1 MISLIWAMDIDNCI
15 GKDNML
21 PWHYKEDLKY
31 FRSKIKG
38 KRVLLGMN
46 TYESILSY
54 RPTLFPDSTY
64 YLVTRRKIRIMGV
77 DIINDLDSF
86 IKRDHSDEDIFVIGG
101 ASIYEKML
109 PIADYLYVTIV
120 NKHHDG
126 DAFFPQ
132 IDYSKYELIES
143 FNGEN
148 PDLTFKVYKRCC

>member
-15 GKDNML
+15 GKNNML

-31 FRSKIKG
+31 FRSKIKN

-54 RPTLFPDSTY
+54 RTTLFPDSTY
-64 YLVTRRKIRIMGV
+64 YLVTRKNVKIDGV
-77 DIINDLDSF
+77 DIINDLDEF
-86 IKRDHSDEDIFVIGG
+86 LNKKIDEDIFVIGG
-101 ASIYEKML
+101 ASIYEKTL

-126 DAFFPQ
+126 DAYFPQ
-132 IDYSKYELIES
+132 IDYSLFDLVEEIK
-143 FNGEN
+143 GED
-148 PDLTFKVYKRCC
+148 PDLTFKVYRRK